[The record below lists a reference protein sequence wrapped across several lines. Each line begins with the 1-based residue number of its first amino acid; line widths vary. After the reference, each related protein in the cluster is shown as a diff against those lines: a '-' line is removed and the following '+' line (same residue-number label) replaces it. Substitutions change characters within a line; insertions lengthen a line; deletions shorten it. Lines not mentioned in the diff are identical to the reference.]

1 MCWVFGPNTRGV
13 LAPQSGMQSAP
24 LASEG
29 EVLTAGLPGKPHG
42 ISVPWA
48 DAQMD
53 LPHRNC
59 DLV

>member
-24 LASEG
+24 LVSEG

-42 ISVPWA
+42 ISVP
-48 DAQMD
+48 
-53 LPHRNC
+53 
-59 DLV
+59 